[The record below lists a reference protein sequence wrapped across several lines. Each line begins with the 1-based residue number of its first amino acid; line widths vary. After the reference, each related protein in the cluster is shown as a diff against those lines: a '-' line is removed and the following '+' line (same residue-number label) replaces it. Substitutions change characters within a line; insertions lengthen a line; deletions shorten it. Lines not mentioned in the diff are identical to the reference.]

1 MEKLKFK
8 ECTPLLKDVANQ
20 YISDLNKWNKE
31 KNIEKNETGKQK
43 EEEEIYSNEHTLNSA
58 KIDKRFT
65 QISSNQEKEIIKYD
79 DKKLEQCNA
88 GKQPSGCHLIPV
100 DDYQAISS
108 GKIYFSEG
116 RMISKTEN
124 GGIVTEGT
132 KKGDNSL
139 ANNNSN
145 YSNTLLSNDNS
156 SSKNSV
162 SQNLMRPLGDF
173 SSCELLALSSRHML
187 KVILTTSPIIIAVCL
202 TGFCLSK
209 LPYTKSCPEYTKIRD
224 CRYYNEALIF
234 GVNQTVRLVSTW
246 ISYLL

>member
-1 MEKLKFK
+1 MEKLKLK

-31 KNIEKNETGKQK
+31 KNIEKNETDKQK
-43 EEEEIYSNEHTLNSA
+43 EGEDIYSNEHALNSA
-58 KIDKRFT
+58 KIDKTFT
-65 QISSNQEKEIIKYD
+65 RISSNKEKD
-79 DKKLEQCNA
+79 DKKLEQCNK
-88 GKQPSGCHLIPV
+88 GKQPSGCHLILV
-100 DDYQAISS
+100 DDYQAIST
-108 GKIYFSEG
+108 GKILFSEG

-124 GGIVTEGT
+124 GGIITEGT

-145 YSNTLLSNDNS
+145 YSNTLLNNENS

-162 SQNLMRPLGDF
+162 SQNLMRALGDY
-173 SSCELLALSSRHML
+173 SSCELLASSSRHML

-234 GVNQTVRLVSTW
+234 GVNQTVRLVSAW

>member
-1 MEKLKFK
+1 MEIVKLK
-8 ECTPLLKDVANQ
+8 ECTPHLKDVANQ

-100 DDYQAISS
+100 VDYQAIST
-108 GKIYFSEG
+108 GKILFNED
-116 RMISKTEN
+116 RTISKTEN
-124 GGIVTEGT
+124 GGIITEGT

-139 ANNNSN
+139 ANNSSN
-145 YSNTLLSNDNS
+145 YSNTLLNNENG
-156 SSKNSV
+156 SSKN
-162 SQNLMRPLGDF
+162 
-173 SSCELLALSSRHML
+173 CITELNATFR
-187 KVILTTSPIIIAVCL
+187 
-202 TGFCLSK
+202 
-209 LPYTKSCPEYTKIRD
+209 
-224 CRYYNEALIF
+224 
-234 GVNQTVRLVSTW
+234 RLFE
-246 ISYLL
+246 L

>member
-1 MEKLKFK
+1 
-8 ECTPLLKDVANQ
+8 
-20 YISDLNKWNKE
+20 
-31 KNIEKNETGKQK
+31 
-43 EEEEIYSNEHTLNSA
+43 
-58 KIDKRFT
+58 
-65 QISSNQEKEIIKYD
+65 
-79 DKKLEQCNA
+79 
-88 GKQPSGCHLIPV
+88 
-100 DDYQAISS
+100 
-108 GKIYFSEG
+108 
-116 RMISKTEN
+116 MISKTEN
-124 GGIVTEGT
+124 GGIITEGT

-145 YSNTLLSNDNS
+145 YSNTLLNNENS

-162 SQNLMRPLGDF
+162 SQNLMRPLGDY
-173 SSCELLALSSRHML
+173 SSCELLASSSRHML

-234 GVNQTVRLVSTW
+234 GVNQTVRLVSAW